1 MCVCVCI
8 CMNICMYMCV
18 YIYIYIYIHDYI
30 RLPQV
35 QCEIIEGHEGKRII
49 VVIFLLLDIINI
61 FLPHFS

>member
-1 MCVCVCI
+1 MCVC
-8 CMNICMYMCV
+8 MYMYEYMYVYVCV

-49 VVIFLLLDIINI
+49 VIFLLLDYPI
-61 FLPHFS
+61 LLSYKL